1 MTNMDDAITRRS
13 FLSRTA
19 LAAGGTACLLNTNWR
34 ALAAD
39 DAAPDPV
46 GDLSSLAGSH
56 DLRLPLWGNYTK
68 TYNGISHVA
77 DLARG
82 MRFDLSV
89 FPGHYRREVMV
100 PNVNWEGSFHPWDA
114 APDMSFYS
122 YRYELEWK
130 DRVYCDVSF
139 STLSDRSRLVRAE
152 LVNNTQVN
160 QNLVLHFMA
169 SINYPYVRPY
179 TTEPV
184 QRSAVKLPAGALW
197 MNALDYAELR
207 FATSRAN
214 DGLVPDGQ
222 RRAEVRDHGFVSGG
236 GIGAGFGKGGG
247 DRVRFHVHLP
257 KAFTDGRLLLR
268 YRNTSNQPAVLEASG
283 LGSGEL
289 VLPPG
294 KDFALVTLPLGAV
307 KKGNHDFGIGVRKGA
322 GFELDG
328 FAIVEAVSAAAVAF
342 TPQQFKWAPK
352 ILPGA
357 FDHSRLLKYADAPQH
372 YGIAWA
378 YDVFQV
384 REILNSEL
392 DRFFRRNVHDHV
404 STVLRGDGLGHFTNI
419 FMRPIPLTPNSS
431 KIVHGIVAAGTPEE
445 VTEELKQ
452 ISLPPLELEQ
462 RYEARHEGAVSLASV
477 PAGEPYRFS
486 QKRMA
491 AVALTNLVFPVY
503 TKRHYVRHYSP
514 GKWWDSLYTWDSG
527 FTGIGLAQ
535 LDVRR
540 AIDCL
545 NAYTTKPG
553 DPEAAFIQHGTPLPT
568 QHYLFLELWNLTQ
581 SRALLEYFYPRLR
594 QYHLFLAGRLGG
606 SNTRGFKSGLLNTWS
621 YFYNTGWDDY
631 PPQVFMHKEKLP
643 SRTATAIVNSHLIR
657 TSRMLAQMARVLGQ
671 EKDVAV
677 YEEDI
682 ALWGDALQKHSWDA
696 EAGYFSYVLHND
708 QGEATGFLRH
718 ESGVNFNLGQDGVM
732 PLLAGI
738 CTPDQE
744 QTLLG
749 HLQSPQR
756 LWCPIGLSTVD
767 QSAPYFRH
775 DGYWNGA
782 VWMPHQWFL
791 WKTMLDLGQADFAF
805 KIAQTALDLWKAEV
819 DDSYDCFEHFLIES
833 GRGAGWHQFSA
844 LSSPVLAW
852 FSAYYRPGRL
862 TAGFDAWVHRCD
874 FEPDHSALSAELELL
889 GRSAAEAT
897 ILVTLQ
903 PNRTYRAQWNGT
915 RVPARTAPS
924 GTLQIALPRDSGRG
938 SLQVAPA

>member
-1 MTNMDDAITRRS
+1 MTRRS

-19 LAAGGTACLLNTNWR
+19 LAAGGTAYLLNTNWR
-34 ALAAD
+34 ALAAGG
-39 DAAPDPV
+39 AQPDPV
-46 GDLSSLAGSH
+46 GDLSLLEDSH

-68 TYNGISHVA
+68 TYSGISHVA
-77 DLARG
+77 NLERG

-100 PNVNWEGSFHPWDA
+100 PNVNWEGGFHPWEA

-139 STLSDRSRLVRAE
+139 STLTDRSRLVRAE
-152 LVNNTQVN
+152 LVNQTQVN
-160 QNLVLHFMA
+160 QNVVLHFMA

-179 TTEPV
+179 TTEPA
-184 QRSAVKLPAGALW
+184 QRPTVKLPTGALW
-197 MNALDYAELR
+197 MNALDYAELK
-207 FATSRAN
+207 FATPRAN
-214 DGLVPDGQ
+214 DSLVPDGQ
-222 RRAEVRDHGFVSGG
+222 RRAEVRDHGFVCGG
-236 GIGAGFGKGGG
+236 GIGAGFGKGAG
-247 DRVRFHVHLP
+247 DRVRFHVELP
-257 KAFTDGRLLLR
+257 HAFTDARLLLR

-283 LGSGEL
+283 LGAGEL
-289 VLPPG
+289 TLPPA

-307 KKGNHDFGIGVRKGA
+307 RKGPHDFGLGVRKGA
-322 GFELDG
+322 GFQLDG
-328 FAIVEAVSAAAVAF
+328 FAIVEAASAAAVTF
-342 TPQQFKWAPK
+342 TPAEFKWAPK
-352 ILPGA
+352 ILPGP
-357 FDHSRLLKYADAPQH
+357 FEHSRLLKYADAPQH
-372 YGIAWA
+372 YGIAWSFGT
-378 YDVFQV
+378 FQV

-404 STVLRGDGLGHFTNI
+404 STVLRGDGQGHFTNV

-431 KIVHGIVAAGTPEE
+431 KIIHGIVAAGTPEE
-445 VTEELKQ
+445 VAEDLKQ
-452 ISLPPLELEQ
+452 ISLPPFELER
-462 RYEARHEGAVSLASV
+462 RYEERREGAVSLASV

-491 AVALTNLVFPVY
+491 AVVLTNLVFPVY
-503 TKRHYVRHYSP
+503 TKRKYVRHYSP

-535 LDVRR
+535 LDVQR

-568 QHYLFLELWNLTQ
+568 QLYLFLELWNLTQ
-581 SRALLEYFYPRLR
+581 SRVLLEYFYPRLR
-594 QYHLFLAGRLGG
+594 QYHLFLAGRLGS
-606 SNTRGFKSGLLNTWS
+606 SNTRAFKSGLLNTWS

-631 PPQVFMHKEKLP
+631 PPQVFMHKEKLAA
-643 SRTATAIVNSHLIR
+643 RTATAIINSHLIR
-657 TSRMLAQMARVLGQ
+657 TSRMLEQMARVLGRD
-671 EKDVAV
+671 KDVAV

-682 ALWGDALQKHSWDA
+682 ALWSAALQKHSWDA

-718 ESGVNFNLGQDGVM
+718 ESGANFNLGQDGVM

-738 CTPDQE
+738 CTPAQE

-749 HLQSPQR
+749 HLRSPTE
-756 LWCPIGLSTVD
+756 LWSSIGLSTVD

-791 WKTMLDLGQADFAF
+791 WKTMLDLGQAEFAF

-819 DDSYDCFEHFLIES
+819 DDSYDCFEHFLIAS

-862 TAGFDAWVHRCD
+862 TVGFDTWVHRCD
-874 FEPDHSALSAELELL
+874 FRPDHYGLDAELELH
-889 GRSAAEAT
+889 GRSAGEAT

-903 PNRTYRAQWNGT
+903 QGRTYGALWNG
-915 RVPARTAPS
+915 RQASAHTAPS
-924 GTLQIALPRDSGRG
+924 GTLEIALPRDSGRG
-938 SLQVAPA
+938 RLQVEAVAG

>member
-1 MTNMDDAITRRS
+1 MTRRS

-19 LAAGGTACLLNTNWR
+19 LAAGGTAYLLDTNWR

-39 DAAPDPV
+39 SAPPGPV
-46 GDLSSLAGSH
+46 GDLSPLANSH
-56 DLRLPLWGNYTK
+56 DLRLPRWGSYTK

-77 DLARG
+77 DLDRG

-89 FPGHYRREVMV
+89 FPGYYRREVMV
-100 PNVNWEGSFHPWDA
+100 PNVNWESGFHPWEA
-114 APDMSFYS
+114 APDLSYFS

-160 QNLVLHFMA
+160 QNVVLHFMA

-179 TTEPV
+179 TTEPA
-184 QRSAVKLPAGALW
+184 QKTAVKLPPGALW

-207 FATSRAN
+207 FATPRA
-214 DGLVPDGQ
+214 DDSLVPDGQ
-222 RRAEVRDHGFVSGG
+222 RRAEVRDHGFVCGG
-236 GIGAGFGKGGG
+236 GIGAGFGKGPG
-247 DRVRFHVHLP
+247 DRVRFHVELP
-257 KAFTDGRLLLR
+257 RAFTNARLLLR
-268 YRNTSNQPAVLEASG
+268 YRNTSDQPAVIEASG
-283 LGSGEL
+283 LASGER

-294 KDFALVTLPLGAV
+294 KDFGLVSLEVGAAR
-307 KKGNHDFGIGVRKGA
+307 KGAHDFGFGVRKGA
-322 GFELDG
+322 GFEVDG
-328 FAIVEAVSAAAVAF
+328 FAIVEADAAALVRF
-342 TPQQFKWAPK
+342 TPRQFNWAPK
-352 ILPGA
+352 ILPGPVE
-357 FDHSRLLKYADAPQH
+357 HSRLLKYADAPQH
-372 YGIAWA
+372 YGIAWS
-378 YDVFQV
+378 YGVFQV

-392 DRFFRRNVHDHV
+392 DRFFRRYVQDHT
-404 STVLRGDGLGHFTNI
+404 SQVLRGDGQGHFTNV

-431 KIVHGIVAAGTPEE
+431 RIIHGVVAAGTPEE
-445 VTEELKQ
+445 VGEELKQ
-452 ISLPPLELEQ
+452 ISLPPFDLEQ
-462 RYEARHEGAVSLASV
+462 RYSERREAAVSLASA

-486 QKRMA
+486 QQRMA

-503 TKRHYVRHYSP
+503 TKRRYVRHYSP

-535 LDVRR
+535 LDVER
-540 AIDCL
+540 AVDCL

-594 QYHLFLAGRLGG
+594 QYHLFLAGRLGS
-606 SNTRGFKSGLLNTWS
+606 SNTRAFKSGLLKTWS

-631 PPQVFMHKEKLP
+631 PPQVFMHKEKLAP
-643 SRTATAIVNSHLIR
+643 RTATAIVNAHLIR
-657 TSRMLAQMARVLGQ
+657 TARLLAQTARMLGQ
-671 EKDVAV
+671 DKDVGV
-677 YEEDI
+677 YDEDI
-682 ALWGDALQKHSWDA
+682 ALWGEALQKHSWDA

-738 CTPDQE
+738 CTPAQE

-749 HLQSPQR
+749 HLRSPQR
-756 LWCPIGLSTVD
+756 LWTRIGLSTVD
-767 QSAPYFRH
+767 QSAPYYRH

-805 KIAQTALDLWKAEV
+805 KIAHTALDLWKAEV
-819 DDSYDCFEHFLIES
+819 DESYDCFEHFLIES

-862 TAGFDAWVHRCD
+862 TAGFDTWVHRCA
-874 FEPDHSALSAELELL
+874 FERNNSALDAELELL

-897 ILVTLQ
+897 VLVTLAHSR
-903 PNRTYRAQWNGT
+903 NYHVRWNGQP
-915 RVPARTAPS
+915 VHARIASS
-924 GTLQIALPRDSGRG
+924 GTLQITLPRDAGRG
-938 SLQVAPA
+938 RLQVEPV

>member
-1 MTNMDDAITRRS
+1 LA
-13 FLSRTA
+13 RTA
-19 LAAGGTACLLNTNWR
+19 LAAGGTACLLNANWR

-39 DAAPDPV
+39 GAPPDPV
-46 GDLSSLAGSH
+46 GDLSALADSH
-56 DLRLPLWGNYTK
+56 DLRLPPWGSYTK
-68 TYNGISHVA
+68 TYNGLSHVA
-77 DLARG
+77 DLERG

-100 PNVNWEGSFHPWDA
+100 PNVNWESGFHPWEA
-114 APDMSFYS
+114 APDLSFFS

-139 STLSDRSRLVRAE
+139 STLSDRARLVRAE

-179 TTEPV
+179 TTEPAQKPV
-184 QRSAVKLPAGALW
+184 VKLPAGALW

-207 FATSRAN
+207 FATPRAN
-214 DGLVPDGQ
+214 DSLVPDGQ

-236 GIGAGFGKGGG
+236 GIGAGFGKGAG
-247 DRVRFHVHLP
+247 DRVRFHVRLP
-257 KAFTDGRLLLR
+257 QAFTDARLLLR
-268 YRNTSNQPAVLEASG
+268 YRNTSNQPALLEASG
-283 LGSGEL
+283 LGTGEL

-294 KDFALVTLPLGAV
+294 KDFALATLPLGAAR
-307 KKGNHDFGIGVRKGA
+307 KGDHDFGFGVRKGA
-322 GFELDG
+322 GFEVDG
-328 FAIVEAVSAAAVAF
+328 FAIVEAAAVAAVTF
-342 TPQQFKWAPK
+342 TPPHFKWAPQ
-352 ILPGA
+352 ILPGPVA
-357 FDHSRLLKYADAPQH
+357 HSRLLKYADAPRH
-372 YGIAWA
+372 YGVAWS
-378 YDVFQV
+378 YDTFQV
-384 REILNSEL
+384 REVLNTEL
-392 DRFFRRNVHDHV
+392 DRFFRRHVQDHV
-404 STVLRGDGLGHFTNI
+404 STVLRGDGQGHFTNV
-419 FMRPIPLTPNSS
+419 FMRPIPLAPNSS
-431 KIVHGIVAAGTPEE
+431 KIIHGIVAAGTPEE

-452 ISLPPLELEQ
+452 ISLPPFDLEQ
-462 RYEARHEGAVSLASV
+462 RYEARREGAVSLASV
-477 PAGEPYRFS
+477 PAGEPFRFS
-486 QKRMA
+486 QQRMA
-491 AVALTNLVFPVY
+491 AVVLTNLVYPVY
-503 TKRHYVRHYSP
+503 TKRRYVRHYSP

-527 FTGIGLAQ
+527 FTGLGLAQ
-535 LDVRR
+535 LDVNR

-553 DPEAAFIQHGTPLPT
+553 DPEAAFIHHGTPLPT

-594 QYHLFLAGRLGG
+594 QYHLFLAGRLGS
-606 SNTRGFKSGLLNTWS
+606 SNTRAFKSGLLNTWS

-631 PPQVFMHKEKLP
+631 PPQVFIHQEKLAP
-643 SRTATAIVNSHLIR
+643 RTATAIINSHFIR
-657 TSRMLAQMARVLGQ
+657 TACLLSQTARVLGLDM
-671 EKDVAV
+671 DVPA

-682 ALWGDALQKHSWDA
+682 ALWSDALQKHSWDPD
-696 EAGYFSYVLHND
+696 AGYFSYVLHND
-708 QGEATGFLRH
+708 QGEATGILRH
-718 ESGVNFNLGQDGVM
+718 ESGANFNLGQDGVM

-749 HLQSPQR
+749 HLQSPQQ
-756 LWCPIGLSTVD
+756 LWSPIGLSTVD
-767 QSAPYFRH
+767 QSAPYYRP

-805 KIAQTALDLWKAEV
+805 QIAQTALDLWKAEV
-819 DDSYDCFEHFLIES
+819 DESYHCFEHFPIAS

-852 FSAYYRPGRL
+852 FAAYYRPGRL
-862 TAGFDAWVHRCD
+862 TTGFDTWVHRCA
-874 FEPDHSALSAELELL
+874 FEPDHSALSADLELR

-897 ILVTLQ
+897 LLVTLQ
-903 PNRTYRAQWNGT
+903 PARTYRAQWNGNP
-915 RVPARTAPS
+915 VPARVAPS

-938 SLQVAPA
+938 LLEVQPA

>member
-1 MTNMDDAITRRS
+1 MTRRS
-13 FLSRTA
+13 FLARAA
-19 LAAGGTACLLNTNWR
+19 LAAGGTAYLPNPSWR

-39 DAAPDPV
+39 SGPPDPV
-46 GDLSSLAGSH
+46 GDLSSLANSH
-56 DLRLPLWGNYTK
+56 DLRLPSWGNYTK

-77 DLARG
+77 DLERG

-89 FPGHYRREVMV
+89 FPGHYRREVMI
-100 PNVNWEGSFHPWDA
+100 PNVNWAGGFHPWEA
-114 APDMSFYS
+114 APDLSFYS

-152 LVNNTQVN
+152 LVNNTQAN
-160 QNLVLHFMA
+160 QNVVLHFMA
-169 SINYPYVRPY
+169 SINYPGVRPY
-179 TTEPV
+179 TTEPL
-184 QRSAVKLPAGALW
+184 QRPTVKLPAGALW
-197 MNALDYAELR
+197 LNALDYAELK
-207 FATSRAN
+207 FATPRAN
-214 DGLVPDGQ
+214 DSLVPDGQ
-222 RRAEVRDHGFVSGG
+222 RRAEVRDHGFVCGG
-236 GIGAGFGKGGG
+236 GLGAGFGKGVG
-247 DRVRFHVHLP
+247 DRVRFHVRLP
-257 KAFTDGRLLLR
+257 QAFKDARLLLR
-268 YRNTSNQPAVLEASG
+268 YRNTSNQPTVLEASG
-283 LGSGEL
+283 MGTGEL
-289 VLPPG
+289 GLPPS
-294 KDFALVTLPLGAV
+294 KDFALVTLPLGALT
-307 KKGNHDFGIGVRKGA
+307 KGAHDLGFGVRKGA

-328 FAIVEAVSAAAVAF
+328 FAIVEAAAAAAVTFA
-342 TPQQFKWAPK
+342 PAEFKWTPK
-352 ILPGA
+352 ILPGPVA
-357 FDHSRLLKYADAPQH
+357 HSRLLKYADAPQH
-372 YGIAWA
+372 YGIAWSF
-378 YDVFQV
+378 DVFQV
-384 REILNSEL
+384 REFLTSEL
-392 DRFFRRNVHDHV
+392 DRCLRRYVHDHT
-404 STVLRGDGLGHFTNI
+404 STVIRGDGLGHFTNV
-419 FMRPIPLTPNSS
+419 FMRPIPLAPNSS
-431 KIVHGIVAAGTPEE
+431 KILHGIVAAGTPEE
-445 VTEELKQ
+445 VAEDLKQ
-452 ISLPPLELEQ
+452 ISRPPFELEQ
-462 RYEARHEGAVSLASV
+462 RYEERRAGAVSLASV

-535 LDVRR
+535 LDVGR

-553 DPEAAFIQHGTPLPT
+553 DPEAAFIHHGTPLPT

-581 SRALLEYFYPRLR
+581 SRTLLEYFYPRLR
-594 QYHLFLAGRLGG
+594 QYHLFLAGRLGS
-606 SNTRGFKSGLLNTWS
+606 SNTRAFKSGLLKTWS

-631 PPQVFMHKEKLP
+631 PPQVAMHKDKL
-643 SRTATAIVNSHLIR
+643 TAHTASAIINSQLIR
-657 TSRMLAQMARVLGQ
+657 TARMLSQMARVLGQ
-671 EKDVAV
+671 DQDVAG
-677 YEEDI
+677 YDEDI
-682 ALWGDALQKHSWDA
+682 TLWSNALQKHSWDA
-696 EAGYFSYVLHND
+696 EAGYFSYVIHND

-718 ESGVNFNLGQDGVM
+718 ESGTNFNLGQDGVM

-738 CTPDQE
+738 CTPEQE

-749 HLQSPQR
+749 HLQSPQQ
-756 LWCPIGLSTVD
+756 LWTPIGLSTVD

-819 DDSYDCFEHFLIES
+819 DESYNCFEHFLIAS

-862 TAGFDAWVHRCD
+862 TVGFDTWVHRCA
-874 FEPDHSALSAELELL
+874 FEPDHSALDAELELL

-903 PNRTYRAQWNGT
+903 AGGTYRAHWNGKP
-915 RVPARTAPS
+915 VPTRTAPS
-924 GTLQIALPRDSGRG
+924 GTLQITLPRNSGRG
-938 SLQVAPA
+938 RLQVDLG

>member
-1 MTNMDDAITRRS
+1 MTRRS
-13 FLSRTA
+13 FLARAA
-19 LAAGGTACLLNTNWR
+19 LAAGGTAYLPNPSWR

-39 DAAPDPV
+39 SGPPDPV
-46 GDLSSLAGSH
+46 GDLSSLANSH
-56 DLRLPLWGNYTK
+56 DLRLPSWGNYTK

-77 DLARG
+77 DLERG

-89 FPGHYRREVMV
+89 FPGHYRREVMI
-100 PNVNWEGSFHPWDA
+100 PNVNWAGGFHPWEA
-114 APDMSFYS
+114 APDLSFYS

-152 LVNNTQVN
+152 LVNNTQAN
-160 QNLVLHFMA
+160 QNVVLHFMA
-169 SINYPYVRPY
+169 SINYPGVRPY
-179 TTEPV
+179 TTEPL
-184 QRSAVKLPAGALW
+184 QRPTVKLPAGALW
-197 MNALDYAELR
+197 LNALDYAELK
-207 FATSRAN
+207 FATPRAN
-214 DGLVPDGQ
+214 DSLVPDGQ
-222 RRAEVRDHGFVSGG
+222 RRAEVRDHGFVCGG
-236 GIGAGFGKGGG
+236 GLGAGFGKGVG
-247 DRVRFHVHLP
+247 DRVRFHVRLP
-257 KAFTDGRLLLR
+257 QAFKDARLLLR
-268 YRNTSNQPAVLEASG
+268 YRNTSNQPTVLEASG
-283 LGSGEL
+283 MGTGEL
-289 VLPPG
+289 GLPPS
-294 KDFALVTLPLGAV
+294 KDFALVTLPLGALT
-307 KKGNHDFGIGVRKGA
+307 KGAHDLGFGVRKGA

-328 FAIVEAVSAAAVAF
+328 FAIVEAAAAAAVTFA
-342 TPQQFKWAPK
+342 PAEFKWTPK
-352 ILPGA
+352 ILPGPVA
-357 FDHSRLLKYADAPQH
+357 HSRLLKYADAPQH
-372 YGIAWA
+372 YGIAWSF
-378 YDVFQV
+378 DVFQV
-384 REILNSEL
+384 REFLTSEL
-392 DRFFRRNVHDHV
+392 DRCLRRYVHDHT
-404 STVLRGDGLGHFTNI
+404 STVIRGDGLGHFTNV
-419 FMRPIPLTPNSS
+419 FMRPIPLAPISS
-431 KIVHGIVAAGTPEE
+431 KILHGIVAAGTPEE
-445 VTEELKQ
+445 VAEDLKQ
-452 ISLPPLELEQ
+452 ISRPPFELEQ
-462 RYEARHEGAVSLASV
+462 RYEERRAGAVSLASV

-535 LDVRR
+535 LDVGR

-553 DPEAAFIQHGTPLPT
+553 DPEAAFIHHGTPLPT

-581 SRALLEYFYPRLR
+581 SRTLLEYFYPRLR
-594 QYHLFLAGRLGG
+594 QYHLFLAGRLGS
-606 SNTRGFKSGLLNTWS
+606 SNTRAFKSGLLKTWS

-631 PPQVFMHKEKLP
+631 PPQVAMHKDKL
-643 SRTATAIVNSHLIR
+643 TAHTASAIINSQLIR
-657 TSRMLAQMARVLGQ
+657 TARMLSQMARVLGQ
-671 EKDVAV
+671 DQDVAG
-677 YEEDI
+677 YDEDI
-682 ALWGDALQKHSWDA
+682 TLWSNALQKHSWDA
-696 EAGYFSYVLHND
+696 EAGYFSYVIHND

-718 ESGVNFNLGQDGVM
+718 ESGTNFNLGQDGVM

-738 CTPDQE
+738 CTPEQE

-749 HLQSPQR
+749 HLQSPQQ
-756 LWCPIGLSTVD
+756 LWTPIGLSTVD

-819 DDSYDCFEHFLIES
+819 DESYNCFEHFLIAS

-862 TAGFDAWVHRCD
+862 TVGFDTWVHRCA
-874 FEPDHSALSAELELL
+874 FEPDHSALDAELELL

-903 PNRTYRAQWNGT
+903 AGGTYRAHWNGKP
-915 RVPARTAPS
+915 VPTRTAPS
-924 GTLQIALPRDSGRG
+924 GTLQITLPRNSGRG
-938 SLQVAPA
+938 RLQVDLG